1 MSSPEAIVPSA
12 ETSASGERET
22 LLDASVGLSE
32 GQVRERVR
40 AGKANGVQPTTGR
53 TVGQIVR
60 ANVLTR
66 FNAILGSLFV
76 VAVVVGPPQD
86 ALFGIVLVANT
97 AIGIFQE
104 IRSKRTLDRLAVLAA
119 PRCHVVRSG
128 RVFDIPFEE
137 IVLDDVIEVRRGD
150 QIAVDGEVLT
160 SQGLEVDESLLT
172 GEAEAVSKSAREP
185 VLSGTFAVAGS
196 GRIRATGVG
205 ESSYARGLEAEA
217 RRFRLIRSELQ
228 QGTNEILR
236 LVTWVMIPIGIAL
249 FVTQLLRS
257 HQSSADALRGSV
269 AGVAA
274 MVPQGLVLL
283 TSMAFAVGA
292 LRLARHRVLV
302 QELAAVEGLARVDVL
317 CIDKTGTLTEPGL
330 QLADIE
336 VLSDLPRPDVEHVLA
351 AAAASDPAPNATIG
365 ALAQLQA
372 GESTGWRVRSQV
384 PFSSLAQVERGELR
398 RSWIVGSRGFPGR
411 PPRGRVR
418 RDGPSQG
425 PRAVRTTGPDPRPR
439 S

>member
-1 MSSPEAIVPSA
+1 MDSPEAVAPSA
-12 ETSASGERET
+12 ATSEPGERESP
-22 LLDASVGLSE
+22 LDPSVGLSE

-40 AGKANGVQPTTGR
+40 AGKANGVHPSTGR

-66 FNAILGSLFV
+66 FNAILGSLFF

-86 ALFGIVLVANT
+86 ALFGIVLVTNT

-104 IRSKRTLDRLAVLAA
+104 IRSKRVLDRLAVLAA
-119 PRCHVVRSG
+119 PRCHVVRWG
-128 RVFDIPFEE
+128 RDFDIPLEE
-137 IVLDDVIEVRRGD
+137 IVLDDVIRVRRGD
-150 QIAVDGEVLT
+150 QMVVDGQVLT

-172 GEAEAVSKSAREP
+172 GEAEAVPKPTGEP
-185 VLSGTFAVAGS
+185 VLSGTFVVAGS

-205 ESSYARGLEAEA
+205 EMSYARGLEAEA
-217 RRFRLIRSELQ
+217 RKFRLIRSELQ

-236 LVTWVMIPIGIAL
+236 LVTWIMIPIGIAL

-302 QELAAVEGLARVDVL
+302 QELAAVEGLARRRRAVHRQDR
-317 CIDKTGTLTEPGL
+317 DAHRTRT
-330 QLADIE
+330 
-336 VLSDLPRPDVEHVLA
+336 
-351 AAAASDPAPNATIG
+351 AT
-365 ALAQLQA
+365 
-372 GESTGWRVRSQV
+372 
-384 PFSSLAQVERGELR
+384 
-398 RSWIVGSRGFPGR
+398 
-411 PPRGRVR
+411 RGRR
-418 RDGPSQG
+418 GPFR
-425 PRAVRTTGPDPRPR
+425 PATT
-439 S
+439 